1 LIVVP
6 FKNIMV
12 LVVALFVGCIASS
25 AFSQEACEGVEC
37 RQPLPAMIG
46 EVTQTSF
53 RVATAPVRAVATVVR
68 NRPVRTWA
76 SSRPVRRVLG
86 GLFRCNR

>member
-1 LIVVP
+1 MVP
-6 FKNIMV
+6 FKNTLI
-12 LVVALFVGCIASS
+12 LIAALFLGCIASS
-25 AFSQEACEGVEC
+25 AFSQEVCEGGEC